1 MIYLTKYLAQAGLA
15 SRRQAEVLIRNGK
28 VTVNGERASLG
39 DMVMGDEEVRVR
51 GKLVNGQM
59 AAEKIVIA
67 FNKPI
72 GYTCTNRHFS
82 GEDNIFSLL
91 PPQYKN
97 LIIAGRL
104 DKDSRGLLLLTN
116 DGELANKITHP
127 RFGHDKKYLVRF
139 AGEDRMDLDERK
151 LYARA
156 KEGIRSEDGEILSA
170 KSIRKEDERWAVTLG
185 EGKKRHIRR
194 LFAGMGLKVTDLQRV
209 SIGNLG
215 LGGLPVG
222 TFRILSEKDIKKI
235 IK

>member
-1 MIYLTKYLAQAGLA
+1 MIYLTKYLAQAGVA

-28 VTVNGERASLG
+28 VTVNGERAALG
-39 DMVMGDEEVRVR
+39 DMVAGDEEVKVR
-51 GKLVNGQM
+51 GKLINGQM

-72 GYTCTNRHFS
+72 GYTCTNRRFS

-91 PPQYKN
+91 PLQYKN

-116 DGELANKITHP
+116 DGELANRITHP

-139 AGEDRMDLDERK
+139 AGEDRMDLNERD

-156 KEGIRSEDGEILSA
+156 KDGVRSEDGEILTA
-170 KSIRKEDERWAVTLG
+170 KSIRKEEDRWAVTLG

-209 SIGNLG
+209 GIGNLG
-215 LGGLPVG
+215 LGGLQVG
-222 TFRILSEKDIKKI
+222 AFRVLSEKDVKKI

>member
-1 MIYLTKYLAQAGLA
+1 M
-15 SRRQAEVLIRNGK
+15 
-28 VTVNGERASLG
+28 
-39 DMVMGDEEVRVR
+39 
-51 GKLVNGQM
+51 
-59 AAEKIVIA
+59 
-67 FNKPI
+67 
-72 GYTCTNRHFS
+72 
-82 GEDNIFSLL
+82 
-91 PPQYKN
+91 
-97 LIIAGRL
+97 
-104 DKDSRGLLLLTN
+104 
-116 DGELANKITHP
+116 
-127 RFGHDKKYLVRF
+127 RF

-194 LFAGMGLKVTDLQRV
+194 LFAGMGLKGHRLAARHG
-209 SIGNLG
+209 IGNLG

>member
-1 MIYLTKYLAQAGLA
+1 MIYLTKYLAQAGIA
-15 SRRQAEVLIRNGK
+15 SRRQAELLIRNGK
-28 VTVNGERASLG
+28 VTVDGERAALG
-39 DMVMGDEEVRVR
+39 VMVEGSEEIKVR
-51 GKLVNGQM
+51 GQLVDKISTEKL
-59 AAEKIVIA
+59 VIA

-72 GYTCTNRHFS
+72 GYTCTNRGFS

-91 PPQYKN
+91 PVQYKN

-104 DKDSRGLLLLTN
+104 DKDSRGLLILTN
-116 DGELANKITHP
+116 DGDLVNKITHP

-139 AGEDRMDLDERK
+139 AGEDRLNLTERE

-156 KEGIRSEDGEILSA
+156 KEGIRSEDGELLTA
-170 KSIRKEDERWAVTLG
+170 KSIRKEDNKWAVTLG

-209 SIGNLG
+209 NIGGLG

-222 TFRILSEKDIKKI
+222 TFKILSEKDIKKI
-235 IK
+235 IKK